1 MTDDAL
7 GFRIFTEIG
16 ILDQLA
22 QSALAKALPGG
33 ITVAQFSVLN
43 HFVRLELGEISPAD
57 LASAF
62 QVTRPTMTSTLKR
75 LARAGLVT
83 IRPDPGDG
91 RAKLVGITPQGRA
104 LRADCL
110 ARLTPTMA
118 QLTAAIPPEKLAQL
132 LPLLQSVREK
142 LDQLRD

>member
-1 MTDDAL
+1 MSDDIL

-33 ITVAQFSVLN
+33 MTVAQLSLLN
-43 HFVRLELGEISPAD
+43 HFVRLEPGEVSPAD

-62 QVTRPTMTSTLKR
+62 QVTRPTMTSTLTR
-75 LARAGLVT
+75 LAKAGLVT
-83 IRPDPGDG
+83 IRPDPSDG
-91 RAKLVGITPQGRA
+91 RAKLVSITPQGRA
-104 LRADCL
+104 VRADCL
-110 ARLTPTMA
+110 ARLMPTMA
-118 QLTAAIPPEKLAQL
+118 RLNAAIPPEQLAQL